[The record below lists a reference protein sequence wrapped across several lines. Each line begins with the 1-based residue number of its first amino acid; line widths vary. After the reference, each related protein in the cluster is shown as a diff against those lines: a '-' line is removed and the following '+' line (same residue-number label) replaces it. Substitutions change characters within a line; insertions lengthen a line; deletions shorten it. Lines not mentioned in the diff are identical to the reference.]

1 MKIHH
6 YGFWIFKEGL
16 FDLLDFFHRKINL
29 PLTVDNELVKYE
41 LHYTDGEQNLW
52 FTLLIHDVITIKVA
66 KDSNDRDIIFFNIEY
81 TDLVIREIKDLEE
94 FINSK

>member
-1 MKIHH
+1 MN
-6 YGFWIFKEGL
+6 WS
-16 FDLLDFFHRKINL
+16 
-29 PLTVDNELVKYE
+29 KYE

-52 FTLLIHDVITIKVA
+52 CTLLIHDVITIKVA

>member
-29 PLTVDNELVKYE
+29 PLTVDNELVK
-41 LHYTDGEQNLW
+41 
-52 FTLLIHDVITIKVA
+52 I
-66 KDSNDRDIIFFNIEY
+66 
-81 TDLVIREIKDLEE
+81 
-94 FINSK
+94 